1 MSKVTLLWF
10 SQPDRPFKVFS
21 MSRGVFLALLA
32 GAVFFVCMSFLLFW
46 TTKHYREQNQDVAEK
61 NLELHK
67 EVVQKKEAYEQ
78 QIQEKLATI
87 ETLKQ
92 EMEQAR
98 DNAETLRT
106 RLDKSESE
114 LQEIR
119 EMELKVRRHL
129 GLDSDVEV
137 LKEGNASHQGGFTD
151 IDGDREEE
159 SQPSVSIED
168 EDEVKDDL
176 VSYSLSLRQS
186 MQEVLAFLQKREKE
200 LDSMPSIMPVSNDK
214 VWISCGYGYRM
225 NPFTSKKE
233 FHAAIDIAGPWKT
246 PLLAPADG
254 EVIRVGR
261 NHIIGNYVKI
271 KHGQDIV
278 TSYGHM
284 HSVIVKKGDRVKR
297 KDVIGYMGNTG
308 RSTGTHVH
316 YKVTKDGKHV
326 NPMKYILDR
335 RSSSLTLN

>member
-1 MSKVTLLWF
+1 
-10 SQPDRPFKVFS
+10 
-21 MSRGVFLALLA
+21 
-32 GAVFFVCMSFLLFW
+32 
-46 TTKHYREQNQDVAEK
+46 
-61 NLELHK
+61 
-67 EVVQKKEAYEQ
+67 
-78 QIQEKLATI
+78 
-87 ETLKQ
+87 
-92 EMEQAR
+92 MEQAR
-98 DNAETLRT
+98 DNVETLRT

-119 EMELKVRRHL
+119 EMELKVRRYL

-137 LKEGNASHQGGFTD
+137 LKEGNASHQGGFTG
-151 IDGDREEE
+151 IDFGRKEQT
-159 SQPSVSIED
+159 QPSVSTED
-168 EDEVKDDL
+168 EGESDL
-176 VSYSLSLRQS
+176 VSYSLSLRES
-186 MQEVLAFLQKREKE
+186 MQEVLTFLQERDKE
-200 LDSMPSIMPVSNDK
+200 LDSMPSIMPVANDK

-246 PLLAPADG
+246 PLIAPADG
-254 EVIRVGR
+254 QVIRVGK
-261 NHIIGNYVKI
+261 NHIFGNYVRI
-271 KHGQDIV
+271 KHARGIV

-326 NPMKYILDR
+326 NPMKYVLDR
-335 RSSSLTLN
+335 RSTSLTLN

>member
-1 MSKVTLLWF
+1 MSKGVFFTLL
-10 SQPDRPFKVFS
+10 
-21 MSRGVFLALLA
+21 GGAL
-32 GAVFFVCMSFLLFW
+32 FFVCVSFVLFW
-46 TTKHYREQNQDVAEK
+46 TTKHYREQTQNVTQE
-61 NLELHK
+61 NLELQQT
-67 EVVQKKEAYEQ
+67 VDQKKETYEQ
-78 QIQEKLATI
+78 QLQEKLATI
-87 ETLKQ
+87 KSLKQ

-98 DNAETLRT
+98 DNVETLRT

-119 EMELKVRRHL
+119 EMELKVRRYL
-129 GLDSDVEV
+129 GLDADVEV
-137 LKEGNASHQGGFTD
+137 LKEGNASHQGGFTG
-151 IDGDREEE
+151 IDFGREEE
-159 SQPSVSIED
+159 TQPSVSTED
-168 EDEVKDDL
+168 EGQNDL
-176 VSYSLSLRQS
+176 VSYSLSLRES
-186 MQEVLAFLQKREKE
+186 MQEVLTFLQERDKE

-246 PLLAPADG
+246 PLIAPADG
-254 EVIRVGR
+254 QVIRVGK
-261 NHIIGNYVKI
+261 NHIFGNYVRI
-271 KHGQDIV
+271 KHARGIV

-326 NPMKYILDR
+326 NPMKYVLDR
-335 RSSSLTLN
+335 RSTSLTLN